1 MFWLIDYNLV
11 NLKYI
16 IVRITI
22 ETSLYLSYQVIA
34 NSLDPLCPLVQ
45 YSIIH
50 RHTTVRTFSVTVSRK
65 NTQIGSFNKTNRFV
79 YYRPPVREWAV
90 SVSIHK
96 SAKLDLL
103 AVTDT
108 PRNRELS
115 VSTDLCLKKYTQ

>member
-34 NSLDPLCPLVQ
+34 NSLDPLS
-45 YSIIH
+45 YSFVLL
-50 RHTTVRTFSVTVSRK
+50 HTTVRTFPVTVSRK